1 MNQLAF
7 RWGRAAVDQPEAFR
21 DATTT
26 ETLSERSTSALPE
39 QLFDGCTISG
49 APREV
54 LERRAADLIDYQ
66 GAGLASRLITLA
78 ENVWVRE
85 RAITDRTDLSEAVT
99 LNFFKLLAYKDEYEV
114 ARMLTDPAFLEAV
127 KAQVPDGHNLTFKL
141 HPPVLKALGRKKK
154 IDMGPRTHF
163 ALRLLAKGKSLRG
176 TLIDPFG
183 HTRMRR
189 LERELITHY
198 EAMVS
203 KVVATLTF
211 ENYEAAVAIAS
222 AADLVRGYEEVKTRN
237 LHRYV
242 MRLNELDVDTSSL
255 SL

>member
-1 MNQLAF
+1 
-7 RWGRAAVDQPEAFR
+7 
-21 DATTT
+21 
-26 ETLSERSTSALPE
+26 
-39 QLFDGCTISG
+39 
-49 APREV
+49 
-54 LERRAADLIDYQ
+54 
-66 GAGLASRLITLA
+66 
-78 ENVWVRE
+78 
-85 RAITDRTDLSEAVT
+85 
-99 LNFFKLLAYKDEYEV
+99 
-114 ARMLTDPAFLEAV
+114 
-127 KAQVPDGHNLTFKL
+127 
-141 HPPVLKALGRKKK
+141 
-154 IDMGPRTHF
+154 
-163 ALRLLAKGKSLRG
+163 
-176 TLIDPFG
+176 
-183 HTRMRR
+183 MRR